1 MYTGDITPKTSHKR
15 TVENLDI
22 ERYMGRWYEIARYEN
37 IFERGLVNVSANYSL
52 LPDNT
57 VRIENRGTTRSG
69 KAKHIYGT
77 AYRPYALMPAHFRVS
92 FFWWFASDYNII
104 MLDEDYRYSVVSG
117 NNGKY
122 LWILARTATLGSEVM
137 DRIFTFLRT
146 RGFNPSKLIFT

>member
-69 KAKHIYGT
+69 RAKYIYGM
-77 AYRPYALMPAHFRVS
+77 AYRPYALTPAHFRVS
-92 FFWWFASDYNII
+92 FFWWFASDYNVI
-104 MLDEDYRYSVVSG
+104 MLDEDYKYSVVSG

-137 DRIFTFLRT
+137 DKIFTFLRT